1 MMTPDT
7 QDGLLS
13 KTHVVFLNAS
23 FDTLWS
29 HVKKSSGNR
38 PLLLGDEDESMK
50 KLENLLNERLP
61 IYQKAHCTIDCNDKN
76 VEEMVD
82 ILIQEITDYE

>member
-1 MMTPDT
+1 MND
-7 QDGLLS
+7 
-13 KTHVVFLNAS
+13 AS